1 LIIDDNLFNMLKVE
15 IIIIGLRITSLTIP
29 TQDDTPY
36 PKQSQK
42 QKEPI
47 AQTPQPWLKDKNE

>member
-1 LIIDDNLFNMLKVE
+1 MNTA
-15 IIIIGLRITSLTIP
+15 IT

-36 PKQSQK
+36 PKHRQK

-47 AQTPQPWLKDKNE
+47 AQTPHPWLKGKNE